1 MQKQNTVTHQNCL
14 KHKIVSV
21 KASAGTGKT
30 YNLSA
35 RYIALL
41 LCGAKV
47 DNILCLTFTNKS
59 ANDMR
64 QKIAGYIANL
74 AHDDDFV
81 STIQTHIDMPA
92 EKIKARQ
99 PQIYS
104 DFLHSFSSIMTIDK
118 FFGNVFRQFAGY
130 LNIDDS
136 YHIANADKEK
146 LGFEFLQ
153 TLHKAQLDS
162 LVQLCLKTNKSYASV
177 LELFEKIQDNS
188 QKLNFAKI
196 SLADFDI
203 AKDDVIAKATAI
215 KQFVADSPTA
225 SALAKK
231 AVEFDSFDAIFSST
245 WIQKNSFKEFRDFK
259 KIANE
264 TAEELFKQFKTASKI
279 YFQLKNHYTIG
290 KLNDIYIAW
299 QKFTEQN
306 IAKSHNLGFSD
317 VTNMTHKLLHGHIDR
332 EFLYFRLD
340 SRYDHILL
348 DEFQD
353 TSIVQYSVL
362 KPLIDEIMSQDNER
376 FRSFYFVGD
385 TKQSIYR
392 FRGGEA
398 GLFGHLDT
406 IYNSTAKSLAKN
418 YRTATNIINFVYSVF
433 ENISTF
439 DMPKPTSDIDG
450 GFVKVVQTSDITTN
464 IIKKLKAMARIGAD
478 MDDIAILAYTN
489 ADILKIYDAIKEQ
502 LPQLK
507 VSTDTTSML
516 VNYPKVKAVIN
527 LVKYLYYGDKIYKE
541 NFHSIIGEKPAVDV
555 SWQINFR
562 TLSVVELVH
571 NIATYY
577 KLFDE
582 NMIKFL
588 HDVQMYENI
597 TDFVFNIDQ
606 LNSHITNQSRAGIVL
621 LTMFKAKGLEF
632 ETVFVVDR
640 FKKQPNDTSS
650 LLLQYEQMK
659 LRRIYIKDKPME
671 YFDDD
676 YKMAL
681 EYEKAQ
687 KQTDR
692 LNVLYVALTR
702 AKKNLIIFK
711 KPAGS
716 SFDIVPPAKIGRFH
730 KAISPQ
736 PKQGHRDKLS
746 FESINYGRQAVSKKS
761 RPSVSSME
769 LINFGLATHYC
780 LEMMSC
786 FDTYSLQT
794 AMKLVRANY
803 SHTID
808 EQALENIY
816 KICHNLISH
825 KPFIDKIKGY
835 KLSKEQVIAYDQE
848 IKVIDLVATSDD
860 DIVIFDYKT
869 GNQNPK
875 DSSQVSNYKQAMTDI
890 TGKTVSGFLLYLSID
905 GVDMIEV

>member
-1 MQKQNTVTHQNCL
+1 
-14 KHKIVSV
+14 
-21 KASAGTGKT
+21 
-30 YNLSA
+30 
-35 RYIALL
+35 
-41 LCGAKV
+41 
-47 DNILCLTFTNKS
+47 
-59 ANDMR
+59 MR

-74 AHDDDFV
+74 AHDDEFV
-81 STIQTHIDMPA
+81 CTIQTHIDMPA

-118 FFGNVFRQFAGY
+118 FFGDLFRQFAGY

-136 YHIANADKEK
+136 YHIANDNKEK

-177 LELFEKIQDNS
+177 LGLFEKIQDNS

-196 SLADFDI
+196 SLDDFDI
-203 AKDDVIAKATAI
+203 AKDNVIAKATAI
-215 KQFVADSPTA
+215 KQFVVNNPTA
-225 SALAKK
+225 STSAKK
-231 AVEFDSFDAIFSST
+231 AVKFDNFDAIFSST
-245 WIQKNSFKEFRDFK
+245 WIQKNSFKEFIYFK

-264 TAEELFKQFKTASKI
+264 TAEKLFVEFKAASKS

-299 QKFTEQN
+299 QKFKEQN
-306 IAKSHNLGFSD
+306 IAKSHSLGFSD

-362 KPLIDEIMSQDNER
+362 KPLIDEIVSQDEQR

-398 GLFGHLDT
+398 GLFGYLDT
-406 IYNSTAKSLAKN
+406 IYNSTAKSLTKN
-418 YRTATNIINFVYSVF
+418 YRTATNIINFVYGVF

-439 DMPKPTSDIDG
+439 DISKPTSDIDG
-450 GFVKVVQTSDITTN
+450 GFVKVVQTSDLITN
-464 IIKKLKAMARIGAD
+464 IIQKLKAMARIGAD
-478 MDDIAILAYTN
+478 MDDIAILTYTN
-489 ADILKIYDAIKEQ
+489 ADILQIYDAIKEQ

-527 LVKYLYYGDKIYKE
+527 LVRYLYHGDKIYKE
-541 NFHSIIGEKPAVDV
+541 NFHSIIGEKLEVDI

-571 NIATYY
+571 SIATYY

-588 HDVQMYENI
+588 QDVQMYENI

-606 LNSHITNQSRAGIVL
+606 LNSHITNQSRAGIML

-632 ETVFVVDR
+632 ETVFVIDR
-640 FKKQPNDTSS
+640 FKKQPNDSSS

-659 LRRIYIKDKPME
+659 LRRIYIKDKIME
-671 YFDDD
+671 HFDSD
-676 YKMAL
+676 YKAAL

-692 LNVLYVALTR
+692 LNLLYVALTR
-702 AKKNLIIFK
+702 AKKNLILFK

-716 SFDIVPPAKIGRFH
+716 SFDIVPPAKIGKLY

-736 PKQGHRDKLS
+736 PKHTQTDKIS
-746 FESINYGRQAVSKKS
+746 FENINYGRQAVSKKS
-761 RPSVSSME
+761 RPSISSME

-780 LEMMSC
+780 LEMMSR
-786 FDTYSLQT
+786 FDTHSLQT
-794 AMKLVRANY
+794 AMKLVRASY

-808 EQALENIY
+808 ESALENIY

-848 IKVIDLVATSDD
+848 IKIIDLVATSDD

-869 GNQNPK
+869 GKANPK

-905 GVDMIEV
+905 GVDMTEV